1 MIDDCNKCAAQLCT
15 DDRKRI
21 FQQLYVLCK
30 NGSWVGDVIMAAAG
44 DLKRTI
50 KVYSAS
56 INSSPLMYDPH
67 GVTARGSAFSMAF
80 FEPGHNKAALPSLS
94 SSSSCTPHG
103 VQTSAN
109 YGAVQPPFTARSTSA
124 SLSLGIIKKIAVC
137 DPISN
142 DKSDND
148 GGNCCTGYT
157 RFIIA
162 LHV

>member
-56 INSSPLMYDPH
+56 INSSPWRTNVGELRCSATSFH
-67 GVTARGSAFSMAF
+67 CAVNIGVTIIR
-80 FEPGHNKAALPSLS
+80 HN
-94 SSSSCTPHG
+94 
-103 VQTSAN
+103 
-109 YGAVQPPFTARSTSA
+109 
-124 SLSLGIIKKIAVC
+124 
-137 DPISN
+137 
-142 DKSDND
+142 
-148 GGNCCTGYT
+148 
-157 RFIIA
+157 
-162 LHV
+162 